1 MADWLARAATAIP
14 EMRESPTAYTVRGWR
29 IHYPNGA
36 AMDVLFTPAATRADV
51 AEVYPGA
58 SVEPMRDTATRPPT
72 AAEADELRALVNIV
86 LVDDSDTERA
96 EALAMALAD
105 PEAALEGLRALTAHR
120 RPIQ

>member
-72 AAEADELRALVNIV
+72 AAETDELRALGNIV
-86 LVDDSDTERA
+86 LADESESNRA
-96 EALAMALAD
+96 EALTVALTDPANAMECFRALA
-105 PEAALEGLRALTAHR
+105 
-120 RPIQ
+120 QKC